1 MEVLARPKEKVMT
14 NIDSNNE
21 GKNTSSTI
29 TKVYDANKIPNL
41 SDEGI
46 LDYLSYQ
53 PKSDYRTP
61 IKVERLTDRYA
72 IKVTFEEQSD
82 TNLVSEGEIQ

>member
-29 TKVYDANKIPNL
+29 TNL

-82 TNLVSEGEIQ
+82 TNLVSEGE